1 MKKLSF
7 VLVSLL
13 AACELQPAPKQA
25 PPPPAAGS
33 AVVEAPAVGGSAAV
47 RAPAGSAAMPA
58 PPVPH
63 PAPPAAIQPTA
74 ECEQAAI
81 KVAELL
87 INDAEPS
94 QKPAIE
100 RERADIVRNT
110 EAACTRMGW
119 TQPALACIAQS
130 KNNNDAHACLE
141 KFPPP
146 TAAGSAAGSG
156 SAVAPVAPVVVHPHG
171 PSKTPH

>member
-1 MKKLSF
+1 MKKLSIAF
-7 VLVSLL
+7 VSLL

-25 PPPPAAGS
+25 PPPAGS
-33 AVVEAPAVGGSAAV
+33 AAPVIETGSAAPPGGSAAV
-47 RAPAGSAAMPA
+47 GAPAVGSAA
-58 PPVPH
+58 PPMPH
-63 PAPPAAIQPTA
+63 PMPPPPAAIQPTA

-87 INDAEPS
+87 IDDAEPS
-94 QKPAIE
+94 QKPAME

-130 KNNNDAHACLE
+130 KSNNDAHACLE

-146 TAAGSAAGSG
+146 SAAPAAGSG
-156 SAVAPVAPVVVHPHG
+156 SAAPVRPHP
-171 PSKTPH
+171 PSKIPH